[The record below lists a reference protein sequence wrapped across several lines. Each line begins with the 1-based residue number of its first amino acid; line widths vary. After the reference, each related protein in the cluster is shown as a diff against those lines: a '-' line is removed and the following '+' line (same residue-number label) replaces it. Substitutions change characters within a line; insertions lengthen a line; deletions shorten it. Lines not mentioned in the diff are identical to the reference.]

1 MFFLIAQ
8 PGNNIISMALDYLL
22 KGVII
27 GFSLAAPIGPIGI
40 LCVRGTVLYGIRRGF
55 VIGLSGA
62 LGDVIYAL
70 AAAFGVKLIFDLVVS
85 YQQWMR
91 LLGGIMLIGAGVF
104 TFRFQPRTNLSV
116 NKSMGETG
124 VFASTFFLALTNPLT
139 LFGYAAAFSAVGVNK
154 IIADR
159 VSIMLLI
166 GGVFCGSFLWFS
178 LLVWFSHTFKEKI
191 TSRGVTIINK
201 AAGLLLVLFGI
212 VAVFYGLRGMVM

>member
-1 MFFLIAQ
+1 MFFLIVQ
-8 PGNNIISMALDYLL
+8 PGNNIIPMALDYLL
-22 KGVII
+22 KGLII

-40 LCVRGTVLYGIRRGF
+40 LCVRGTMLHGARRGF
-55 VIGLSGA
+55 VVGLSGA

-70 AAAFGVKLIFDLVVS
+70 AAVFGVKLIFDLVVS

-91 LLGGIMLIGAGVF
+91 LLGGFMLIGAGIF
-104 TFRFQPRTNLSV
+104 TFRSQPRTSLPTQ
-116 NKSMGETG
+116 KGMGEAG
-124 VFASTFFLALTNPLT
+124 IFASTFLLALTNPLT
-139 LFGYAAAFSAVGVNK
+139 LFGYAAAFSAAGVNK

-191 TSRGVTIINK
+191 TSRGVTIIKIGK
-201 AAGLLLVLFGI
+201 ASC
-212 VAVFYGLRGMVM
+212 RER

>member
-1 MFFLIAQ
+1 
-8 PGNNIISMALDYLL
+8 MAFEYLL
-22 KGVII
+22 KGLII

-91 LLGGIMLIGAGVF
+91 LLGGIMLIGAGIF

-178 LLVWFSHTFKEKI
+178 LLIWFSHTFKEKI
-191 TSRGVTIINK
+191 ASRGVTIINK
-201 AAGLLLVLFGI
+201 AAGLLLVLFGTI
-212 VAVFYGLRGMVM
+212 AVFYGLRGMVM